1 MKSPKTIQIA
11 VVFGIITLTVLLY
24 VANKK
29 GKPVKREIP
38 KLEATAAINLESYSD
53 SVIQS
58 LDNANKL
65 LVNEMKQ
72 FSDKAKGFDSISGI
86 LLARSVA
93 SSAFFLEKS
102 AEVKASNLAWKK
114 AGMLYYKATRFDQPY
129 LKQTLFSKAIECY
142 DQALKLDTND
152 LEASTML
159 GTCFVEGSS
168 QPMNGIM
175 LLRKVVSKDSTYVDA
190 QVQLGLFAIQSGQM
204 DKALDRFNK
213 ILKIKPDY
221 IQSYIYL
228 GQIYADMGKKE
239 QAIEMLELYMK
250 KSNDNT
256 INQQVEQFINELKNT
271 KK

>member
-1 MKSPKTIQIA
+1 MKSPKNIQIS
-11 VVFGIITLTVLLY
+11 VIFGIVILTVLLY
-24 VANKK
+24 FANKK
-29 GKPVKREIP
+29 GKPVKKEIP
-38 KLEATAAINLESYSD
+38 KLEASAAVDLASYSD
-53 SVIQS
+53 SVIKS
-58 LDNANKL
+58 LDKGNQTL
-65 LVNEMKQ
+65 ISEMNQ
-72 FSDKAKGFDSISGI
+72 LTDKTKSYDSIAGI
-86 LLARSVA
+86 LIQHSVTA
-93 SSAFFLEKS
+93 SAYYFQKS
-102 AEVKASNLAWKK
+102 AEIKATNLAWKK

-129 LKQTLFSKAIECY
+129 LKPTLFSKAIDCY
-142 DQALKLDTND
+142 NHAVKLDTND

-159 GTCFVEGSS
+159 GTCFVEGSA

-190 QVQLGLFAIQSGQM
+190 QVQLGLFAIQSGQSE
-204 DKALDRFNK
+204 KALERFNK
-213 ILKIKPDY
+213 ILKIKPDF
-221 IQSYIYL
+221 IQAYIYL

>member
-1 MKSPKTIQIA
+1 MNSPKNIQIA
-11 VVFGIITLTVLLY
+11 VVFGVLTLTVLLY
-24 VANKK
+24 FANKK
-29 GKPVKREIP
+29 GKPEKKEMP
-38 KLEATAAINLESYSD
+38 KSEAVTAINLETYSD

-58 LDNANKL
+58 LSKESQS

-72 FSDKAKGFDSISGI
+72 LSDRSKGYDSIAGI
-86 LLARSVA
+86 LLSNSVSA
-93 SSAFFLEKS
+93 SAYFYEKS
-102 AEVKASNLAWKK
+102 AAIKATNLAWKK
-114 AGMLYYKATRFDQPY
+114 AGMLYYKATRFDQPF

-142 DQALKLDTND
+142 NQAVKLDTND

-159 GTCFVEGSS
+159 GTCYVEGSA
-168 QPMNGIM
+168 QPMDGIM
-175 LLRKVVSKDSTYVDA
+175 LLRKVVSKDSSYIDA
-190 QVQLGLFAIQSGQM
+190 QVQLGMFAIQSGQTE
-204 DKALDRFNK
+204 KALERFKK

-221 IQSYIYL
+221 IQAYIYL
-228 GQIYADMGKKE
+228 GQIYADMGNKE